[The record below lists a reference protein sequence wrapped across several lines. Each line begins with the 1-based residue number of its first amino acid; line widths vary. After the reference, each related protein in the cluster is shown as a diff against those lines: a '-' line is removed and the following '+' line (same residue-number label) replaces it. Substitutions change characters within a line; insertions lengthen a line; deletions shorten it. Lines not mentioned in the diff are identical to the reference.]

1 MKQIIVEGVSPIKL
15 VLSPIEVTLAAKIIA
30 KKKVFVDSYNVSE
43 ILRYF
48 ADMNK
53 EL

>member
-30 KKKVFVDSYNVSE
+30 KKKFLWTLTMF
-43 ILRYF
+43 LRF
-48 ADMNK
+48 
-53 EL
+53 